1 VTKADFSTKGE
12 EVHDGIGLA
21 HAHPAQEEDEQ
32 ADYETLP
39 PECEA
44 DKYVTGHIHILDEFD
59 GIYLSFIWD
68 SRSLYHSRS
77 IRTDTTWAKTVLPLC
92 LPRCL

>member
-44 DKYVTGHIHILDEFD
+44 DKYVPPQKC
-59 GIYLSFIWD
+59 
-68 SRSLYHSRS
+68 R
-77 IRTDTTWAKTVLPLC
+77 
-92 LPRCL
+92 